1 MRKFAVNLRYGCS
14 RAATRPTRSFMLTAV
29 LLFLPLAAAV
39 LLHFT
44 KGATTRAL
52 ALGSSL
58 LEFGLAAYAAFAYK
72 AYGTEFF
79 NLNYAWISSA
89 GLSFHIGLD
98 GLSLLLVLLTTFL
111 VPLILLAAF
120 KRDYDNP
127 AAFYALVLFMQ
138 TGLIGVFVSLDAFLF
153 YFFWEVALIPIYFL
167 AGAWG
172 GERRV
177 AVTLKFFLYTVV
189 GSLFMLAGFVYLYLQ
204 TGPAAGS
211 LALHSSQ
218 LSAFYALKLSAA
230 EQSWLFWLI
239 FAAFAVKM
247 PIFPFHTWQP
257 DTYTDAPAP
266 ATMLLSGIMLKMGIY
281 GTMRWLL
288 PVVPLGTSQWS
299 KLVVILAIIGIIY
312 GAIIAIRQR
321 DTKRLIAYSS
331 LSHVGLMAA
340 GVFSLTQIGLQ
351 GAVIQMLAHGVNVV
365 GMFFVADALE
375 RRTGTRHIPDLGG
388 LTRRTP
394 LLSVCFLVMLLS
406 TVALPLTGGFVGEFL
421 LLAGVYQYNAWAGAI
436 AGLTIIFSAVYLL
449 RMFQRVM
456 LGPDSAFSAT
466 ITDLTGGE
474 LLVLVPLIV
483 LVFWLGL
490 FPGTFLQFSE
500 PAVTNILALVGR

>member
-1 MRKFAVNLRYGCS
+1 
-14 RAATRPTRSFMLTAV
+14 MLTAV
-29 LLFLPLAAAV
+29 LLFLPLAAA
-39 LLHFT
+39 LLLLLT
-44 KGATTRAL
+44 KGATARAL
-52 ALGSSL
+52 ALGASL
-58 LEFGLAAYAAFAYK
+58 IEFALAAYAAFAFK
-72 AYGTEFF
+72 TTGSGSF
-79 NLNYAWISSA
+79 NLDYAWIPSA
-89 GLSFHIGLD
+89 GINFHVGMD

-111 VPLILLAAF
+111 VPLILLSAF
-120 KRDYDNP
+120 KHKYDNP
-127 AAFYALVLFMQ
+127 ATFYALVLFMQ
-138 TGLIGVFVSLDAFLF
+138 TGLIGVFTSLDAFLF

-189 GSLFMLAGFVYLYLQ
+189 GSLLMLAGFVYLYLQ

-211 LALHSSQ
+211 LAAHSSE
-218 LSAFYALKLSAA
+218 LSAFYSLKLSAS

-257 DTYTDAPAP
+257 DTYTESPAP

-288 PVVPLGTSQWS
+288 PVVPLGVSQWQ
-299 KLVVILAIIGIIY
+299 KPVIILSVIGIIY

-321 DTKRLIAYSS
+321 DVKRLIAYSS

-351 GAVIQMLAHGVNVV
+351 GATIQMLAHGVNVV
-365 GMFFVADALE
+365 GMFFIADAIE

-394 LLSVCFLVMLLS
+394 ILSVCFLVMLLS

-421 LLAGVYQYNAWAGAI
+421 LLAGVYQYNAWVGAI

-456 LGPDSAFSAT
+456 LGPDSSFSET

-474 LLVLVPLIV
+474 LLILVPLIA

-490 FPGTFLQFSE
+490 FPGSFLHISE
-500 PAVTNILALVGR
+500 PAVTGLLTQVGR

>member
-1 MRKFAVNLRYGCS
+1 
-14 RAATRPTRSFMLTAV
+14 MLTAV
-29 LLFLPLAAAV
+29 LLFLPLAAA
-39 LLHFT
+39 LLLLFV
-44 KGATTRAL
+44 KGAAARAL
-52 ALGSSL
+52 AFGASL
-58 LEFGLAAYAAFAYK
+58 LEFGLAVYTAFAFKTTGSAAF
-72 AYGTEFF
+72 
-79 NLNYAWISSA
+79 NLDYRWIPSA
-89 GLSFHIGLD
+89 GINFHIGLD

-111 VPLILLAAF
+111 VPLILLSAF

-127 AAFYALVLFMQ
+127 STFYALVLFMQ
-138 TGLIGVFVSLDAFLF
+138 TGLLGVFVSLDAFLF

-172 GERRV
+172 GARRV
-177 AVTLKFFLYTVV
+177 PITLKFFLFTVV
-189 GSLFMLAGFVYLYLQ
+189 GSLLLLAGFVYLYLQ

-211 LALHSSQ
+211 LAQHSSE

-266 ATMLLSGIMLKMGIY
+266 ATMLLAGIMLKMGIY
-281 GTMRWLL
+281 GTLRWLL
-288 PVVPLGTSQWS
+288 PVVPLGVSQWQ
-299 KLVVILAIIGIIY
+299 KPVIILAVIGIIY
-312 GAIIAIRQR
+312 GAIIAIRQQ
-321 DTKRLIAYSS
+321 DMKRLIAYSS
-331 LSHVGLMAA
+331 LSHVGQMAA
-340 GVFSLTQIGLQ
+340 GIFTLNQNGLQ
-351 GAVIQMLAHGVNVV
+351 GAAVQMLAHGVNVV
-365 GMFFVADALE
+365 GMFFVIDAIE

-394 LLSVCFLVMLLS
+394 VLTVCFLIMLLS

-421 LLAGVYQYNAWAGAI
+421 LLAGVYQYDAWAGAI

-456 LGPDSAFSAT
+456 LGPDSAFSET

-474 LLVLVPLIV
+474 LLILVPLIA
-483 LVFWLGL
+483 LVFWIGL
-490 FPGTFLQFSE
+490 FPNTFLHISE

>member
-1 MRKFAVNLRYGCS
+1 
-14 RAATRPTRSFMLTAV
+14 MLTAV
-29 LLFLPLAAAV
+29 LLFLPLAAA
-39 LLHFT
+39 LLLLVV
-44 KGATTRAL
+44 KGAAARAL
-52 ALGSSL
+52 AFGASL
-58 LEFGLAAYAAFAYK
+58 LEFALAAFVAFDFKFHGSTAY
-72 AYGTEFF
+72 
-79 NLNYAWISSA
+79 NLNYSWIPSA
-89 GLSFHIGLD
+89 GINFHLGLD

-111 VPLILLAAF
+111 VPLILLSAF

-127 AAFYALVLFMQ
+127 STFYALILFMQ
-138 TGLIGVFVSLDAFLF
+138 TGLLGVFTSLDAFLF

-177 AVTLKFFLYTVV
+177 AVTLKFFLYTVI
-189 GSLFMLAGFVYLYLQ
+189 GSLLMLAGFVYLYLQ

-211 LALHSSQ
+211 LAQHSSE
-218 LSAFYALKLSAA
+218 LTAFYNLKLSAS

-257 DTYTDAPAP
+257 DTYTESPAP

-281 GTMRWLL
+281 GTLRWLL
-288 PVVPLGTSQWS
+288 PVVPLGVSQWQ
-299 KLVVILAIIGIIY
+299 KPVIILSVIGVIY

-321 DTKRLIAYSS
+321 DVKRLIAYSS

-365 GMFFVADALE
+365 GMFLVADAIE
-375 RRTGTRHIPDLGG
+375 RRTGTRFIPDLGG

-394 LLSVCFLVMLLS
+394 LLTVCFLVLLLS

-421 LLAGVYQYNAWAGAI
+421 LLAGVYEYNAWVGAV

-456 LGPDSAFSAT
+456 LGPDSAHSET

-474 LLVLVPLIV
+474 LLIFVPLIV
-483 LVFWLGL
+483 LVFWIGL
-490 FPGTFLQFSE
+490 FPNTFLNISE

>member
-1 MRKFAVNLRYGCS
+1 
-14 RAATRPTRSFMLTAV
+14 MLTAV
-29 LLFLPLAAAV
+29 LLFLPLAAA
-39 LLHFT
+39 LLLLLV
-44 KGATTRAL
+44 KGAAARAL
-52 ALGSSL
+52 AFGASL
-58 LEFGLAAYAAFAYK
+58 VEFALAAFVVFDFTRHGSATY
-72 AYGTEFF
+72 
-79 NLNYAWISSA
+79 NLNYSWIPSA
-89 GLSFHIGLD
+89 GITFHVGLD

-111 VPLILLAAF
+111 VPLILLSAF

-127 AAFYALVLFMQ
+127 ATFYALVLFMQ
-138 TGLIGVFVSLDAFLF
+138 TGLLGVFLALDAFLF

-189 GSLFMLAGFVYLYLQ
+189 GSLLMLAGFVYLYLQ

-211 LALHSSQ
+211 LAQHSSE
-218 LSAFYALKLSAA
+218 LTAFYNLKLSAA

-257 DTYTDAPAP
+257 DTYTEAPTP

-281 GTMRWLL
+281 GTLRWLL
-288 PVVPLGTSQWS
+288 PVVPLGVSQWQ
-299 KLVVILAIIGIIY
+299 KPVIILSVIGILY

-321 DTKRLIAYSS
+321 DVKRLIAYSS

-365 GMFFVADALE
+365 GMFLVADAIE
-375 RRTGTRHIPDLGG
+375 RRTGTRFIPDLGG

-394 LLSVCFLVMLLS
+394 LLTVCFLIMLLS

-421 LLAGVYQYNAWAGAI
+421 LLAGVYQYNAWVGAV

-456 LGPDSAFSAT
+456 LGPDSAHSAT

-474 LLVLVPLIV
+474 LLIFVPLIA

-490 FPGTFLQFSE
+490 FPNTFLHLSE
-500 PAVTNILALVGR
+500 PAVSNILALVGR

>member
-1 MRKFAVNLRYGCS
+1 
-14 RAATRPTRSFMLTAV
+14 MLTAL
-29 LLFLPLAAAV
+29 LLFLPLAAAL

-44 KGATTRAL
+44 KGSTARAL
-52 ALGSSL
+52 ALGASL
-58 LEFGLAAYAAFAYK
+58 VEFGLAAYAAVSFKLHGASQ
-72 AYGTEFF
+72 FD
-79 NLNYAWISSA
+79 LNHTWIPSA
-89 GLSFHIGLD
+89 GINFHVGID

-111 VPLILLAAF
+111 VPIILLTAF
-120 KRDYDNP
+120 KHDYRNP
-127 AAFYALVLFMQ
+127 SAFYALVLFMQ
-138 TGLIGVFVSLDAFLF
+138 TGLIGVFTSLDAFLF

-167 AGAWG
+167 AGVWG
-172 GERRV
+172 QSERRIQI
-177 AVTLKFFLYTVV
+177 TFKFFLYTIV

-204 TGPAAGS
+204 TGPAVGS
-211 LALHSSQ
+211 LAAHSSELQ
-218 LSAFYALKLSAA
+218 AFYNLKLSAA

-257 DTYTDAPAP
+257 DTYTESPAP

-281 GTMRWLL
+281 GTMRWLI
-288 PVVPLGTSQWS
+288 PVVPLGVSEWG
-299 KLVVILAIIGIIY
+299 KLVMILATIGILY

-321 DTKRLIAYSS
+321 DVKRLIAYSS
-331 LSHVGLMAA
+331 FSHVGLMAA
-340 GVFSLTQIGLQ
+340 GVFSLTQIGMQ
-351 GAVIQMLAHGVNVV
+351 GAVVQMLAHGVNVV
-365 GMFFVADALE
+365 GMFFIADAIE
-375 RRTGTRHIPDLGG
+375 RRTGTRLIADLGG

-394 LLSVCFLVMLLS
+394 LLTVCFLVLLLS

-421 LLAGVYQYNAWAGAI
+421 LLAGVYQYNAWLGAV

-456 LGPDSAFSAT
+456 LGPDSSFSET

-490 FPGTFLQFSE
+490 FPNSFLHFSE
-500 PAVTNILALVGR
+500 PAILQLLTLAGR

>member
-1 MRKFAVNLRYGCS
+1 
-14 RAATRPTRSFMLTAV
+14 MLTAV
-29 LLFLPLAAAV
+29 LLFLPLAAAL

-44 KGATTRAL
+44 KGATARAL
-52 ALGSSL
+52 ALGATLVEFALAIFVAIDFVRHGSS
-58 LEFGLAAYAAFAYK
+58 AY
-72 AYGTEFF
+72 
-79 NLNYAWISSA
+79 NLDYAWVQSA
-89 GLSFHIGLD
+89 GINFHLGLD

-120 KRDYDNP
+120 RGNYENP
-127 AAFYALVLFMQ
+127 SAFYALVLFMQ
-138 TGLIGVFVSLDAFLF
+138 TGLLGVFMSLDAFLF

-211 LALHSSQ
+211 LAAHSSE
-218 LSAFYALKLSAA
+218 LSAFYKLKLSAG

-257 DTYTDAPAP
+257 DTYTEAPAP

-281 GTMRWLL
+281 GTLRWLL
-288 PVVPLGTSQWS
+288 PIVPLGVSQWQ
-299 KLVVILAIIGIIY
+299 KPVIILAVIGVIY

-321 DTKRLIAYSS
+321 DMKRLIAYSS

-351 GAVIQMLAHGVNVV
+351 GAVVQMLAHGVNVV
-365 GMFFVADALE
+365 GMFFVADAIE
-375 RRTGTRHIPDLGG
+375 RRTGTRLLPDLGG

-421 LLAGVYQYNAWAGAI
+421 LLAGIYQYSAWVGAV

-449 RMFQRVM
+449 RLFQRTM
-456 LGPDSAFSAT
+456 LGPDSSFSAT

-474 LLVLVPLIV
+474 LAVFVPLIV

-490 FPGTFLQFSE
+490 FPGTFLHLSE
-500 PAVTNILALVGR
+500 PAVSSILSAVGR

>member
-1 MRKFAVNLRYGCS
+1 
-14 RAATRPTRSFMLTAV
+14 MLTAL
-29 LLFLPLAAAV
+29 LLFLPLAAAL

-44 KGATTRAL
+44 KGAAARAL
-52 ALGSSL
+52 ALGAAL
-58 LEFGLAAYAAFAYK
+58 AEFGLAAYAAILFKTQGA
-72 AYGTEFF
+72 AGFD
-79 NLNYAWISSA
+79 LNYAWIPSA
-89 GLSFHIGLD
+89 GINFHVGMD

-111 VPLILLAAF
+111 VPLILLTAF
-120 KRDYDNP
+120 KHDYRNP
-127 AAFYALVLFMQ
+127 SAFYALVLFMQ
-138 TGLIGVFVSLDAFLF
+138 TGLIGVFTSLDAFLF

-167 AGAWG
+167 AGVWG
-172 GERRV
+172 NSERRIQI
-177 AVTLKFFLYTVV
+177 TFKFFLYTII

-204 TGPAAGS
+204 TGPAGA
-211 LALHSSQ
+211 AAHSSE
-218 LSAFYALKLSAA
+218 LSAFYSLKLSAA
-230 EQSWLFWLI
+230 EQCWLFWLI

-257 DTYTDAPAP
+257 DTYTESPTP

-281 GTMRWLL
+281 GTLRWLL
-288 PVVPLGTSQWS
+288 PLVPLGVSQWQ
-299 KLVVILAIIGIIY
+299 KPVMILAVIGVIY
-312 GAIIAIRQR
+312 GAIIAIRQQ
-321 DTKRLIAYSS
+321 DIKRLIAYSS

-340 GVFSLTQIGLQ
+340 GVFSLTANGLQ
-351 GAVIQMLAHGVNVV
+351 GTVVQMLAHGVNVV
-365 GMFFVADALE
+365 GMFLVADAIE
-375 RRTGTRHIPDLGG
+375 RRTGTRLIADLGG

-421 LLAGVYQYNAWAGAI
+421 LLAGVFQYNMWLGAV

-456 LGPDSAFSAT
+456 LGPDSAYSET

-474 LLVLVPLIV
+474 LAILVPLIV

-490 FPGTFLQFSE
+490 FPGSFMQLSE
-500 PAVTNILALVGR
+500 PAVSQILTLVQR